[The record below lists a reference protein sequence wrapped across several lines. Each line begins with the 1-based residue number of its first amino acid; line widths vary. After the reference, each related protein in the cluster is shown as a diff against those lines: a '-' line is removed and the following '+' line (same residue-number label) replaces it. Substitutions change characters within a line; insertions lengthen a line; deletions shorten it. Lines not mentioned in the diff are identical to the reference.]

1 MLQIFDDFPA
11 LLQLFAEI
19 DRCVQKEKPVAMMMI
34 DVDNFKQFNDMFG
47 HIAGDRALSAVSRI
61 LRLQFRP
68 QDLLVRY
75 GGDEFAV
82 LLPGTNLEQALAI
95 GERVRN
101 AVGGTTGDGSDSLIK
116 IPVQIS
122 MGVAE
127 LNLRGNLD
135 LLTRDAD
142 AALYRA
148 KHAGRNVV
156 SD

>member
-1 MLQIFDDFPA
+1 
-11 LLQLFAEI
+11 
-19 DRCVQKEKPVAMMMI
+19 MMI

-61 LRLQFRP
+61 LRSQFRP
-68 QDLLVRY
+68 RDLLVRY
-75 GGDEFAV
+75 GGDEFVV
-82 LLPGTNLEQALAI
+82 LLPGTNQEQALAI
-95 GERVRN
+95 GERVRI
-101 AVGGTTGDGSDSLIK
+101 AVSGTTGDGSDSLIK

-127 LNLRGNLD
+127 LGPQGNLD
-135 LLTRDAD
+135 SLTRDAD

-148 KHAGRNVV
+148 KNAGRNVV